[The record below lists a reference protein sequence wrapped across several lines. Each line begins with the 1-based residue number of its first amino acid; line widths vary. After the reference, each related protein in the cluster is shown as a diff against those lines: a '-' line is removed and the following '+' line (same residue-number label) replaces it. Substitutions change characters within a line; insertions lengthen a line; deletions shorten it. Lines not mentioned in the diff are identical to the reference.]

1 MSTLRANSI
10 EHTDGG
16 PIALT
21 KQHALKA
28 FACIDQT
35 SSGHPTFESL
45 NVSTTTDAGLGRTG
59 IAYTNNM
66 SVTSHSVTMADN
78 GQNFGGSEG
87 GINSDTN
94 HYNNNT
100 NKRTG
105 GCGIDLRNSGNTNRD
120 TDDVSIMSAGD
131 LA

>member
-28 FACIDQT
+28 FACVDQT
-35 SSGHPTFESL
+35 ASGHPAFESF
-45 NVSTTTDAGLGRTG
+45 NISSTTDNQAGVTVYT
-59 IAYTNNM
+59 YTNNM
-66 SVTSHSVTMADN
+66 SVTSHCVTLAEN
-78 GQNFGGSEG
+78 GWNYSGVAG
-87 GINSDTN
+87 GIASDGQGGAASKTTARCGSDN
-94 HYNNNT
+94 RQYNNSNAD
-100 NKRTG
+100 K
-105 GCGIDLRNSGNTNRD
+105 
-120 TDDVSIMSAGD
+120 DDVSIMSAGA

>member
-16 PIALT
+16 AITLT

-45 NVSTTTDAGLGRTG
+45 NIASTTDDQAGVTTY
-59 IAYTNNM
+59 AYTNNM
-66 SVTSHSVTMADN
+66 SVTSHCVTLAEN
-78 GQNFGGSEG
+78 GWNFSGVAG
-87 GINSDTN
+87 GIVSDGQGPTN
-94 HYNNNT
+94 GKKST
-100 NKRTG
+100 SK
-105 GCGIDLRNSGNTNRD
+105 CSSDNRQYSNANAD
-120 TDDVSIMSAGD
+120 KDDVSVMMAGD